1 MAASPTRVK
10 ASQGLLPTE
19 TRLNKASNDNNATY
33 RLTFDDAV
41 DIWLQHWAGRY
52 QHHIAADYRC
62 NAGRINEVLKEKRHV
77 GSKLVAEKKRKASA

>member
-1 MAASPTRVK
+1 MRCVADFCQGVSGSPSKGDVK
-10 ASQGLLPTE
+10 LKVA
-19 TRLNKASNDNNATY
+19 NDNNATY

-41 DIWLQHWAGRY
+41 DIWLQHWAGRF

-77 GSKLVAEKKRKASA
+77 GSKQVAEKKRKASA